1 MNIVMTSV
9 IEVVNLIFQIYIF
22 IVVAR
27 ALVSWVSPDPYN
39 PIVRFLHNATEPVL
53 SRMRRLLP
61 LEFGGFD
68 LSPVALILLLTI
80 LRRVLLM
87 LLGQY
92 L

>member
-1 MNIVMTSV
+1 MNILMTSV
-9 IEVVNLIFQIYIF
+9 IEVVNLVFQIYIF
-22 IVVAR
+22 IVIAR
-27 ALVSWVSPDPYN
+27 ALVSWVSPEPYN